1 MNKPNVAATNNF
13 LNWEFQLMGKIVW
26 NEIKKNIE
34 TKNPKMMKFMAKYYS
49 SDAKEEGYVL
59 IISRAKT

>member
-1 MNKPNVAATNNF
+1 MKF
-13 LNWEFQLMGKIVW
+13 KKIERQ
-26 NEIKKNIE
+26 N
-34 TKNPKMMKFMAKYYS
+34 TPKMMQFMAKYYS